1 MPGIDRTIR
10 FNSPDILLPAP
21 LLMRCLIDGPP
32 WTRLVQART
41 FLFFFLPVIHLPSFT
56 YHSACTEERDYGGI
70 VIPWLFRVSSK
81 AIAAH
86 LYVLNLEKVHFLA
99 VEER

>member
-10 FNSPDILLPAP
+10 FCSPDILLPAP

-41 FLFFFLPVIHLPSFT
+41 FLFFSSRDSFAFIYISLGLHRRT
-56 YHSACTEERDYGGI
+56 GLWGNCHS
-70 VIPWLFRVSSK
+70 V
-81 AIAAH
+81 AIQS
-86 LYVLNLEKVHFLA
+86 VK
-99 VEER
+99 